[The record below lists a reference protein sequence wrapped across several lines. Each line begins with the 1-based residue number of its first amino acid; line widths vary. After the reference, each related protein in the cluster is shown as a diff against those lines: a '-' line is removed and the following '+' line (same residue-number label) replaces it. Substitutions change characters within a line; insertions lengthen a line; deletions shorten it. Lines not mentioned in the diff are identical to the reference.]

1 MVESYEIPN
10 DIKVKYQLSTEDMSL
25 MRANFKAYDANGDG
39 TIEKTELHKILKD
52 LGMGD
57 LSDEKVD
64 EVFNAI
70 DTNSNSVIEYIEF
83 VHLFGQVKDKGVEAL
98 SKEMITVKGAGTRT
112 ETASGGHHTYAHEEV
127 SVGSRFINNC
137 LEEDEELKAI
147 LPINPDS
154 EDLFYQMSNG

>member
-1 MVESYEIPN
+1 
-10 DIKVKYQLSTEDMSL
+10 
-25 MRANFKAYDANGDG
+25 
-39 TIEKTELHKILKD
+39 
-52 LGMGD
+52 MGD
-57 LSDEKVD
+57 LTDEKVD